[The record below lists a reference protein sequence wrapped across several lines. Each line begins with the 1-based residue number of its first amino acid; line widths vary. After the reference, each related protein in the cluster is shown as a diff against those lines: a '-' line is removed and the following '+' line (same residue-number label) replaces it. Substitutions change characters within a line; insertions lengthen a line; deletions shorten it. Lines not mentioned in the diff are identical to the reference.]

1 MPPPLPP
8 PLLLLLLLIAC
19 GAAALAPEPR
29 RGVWGYFCYQDTAS
43 IAGSEPDPDYYPS
56 LCWRETVAAPPA
68 AMRGALMMLK
78 WRHVEPRPGVFDW
91 AAMDLNISK
100 AAKLGLQLIIAIE
113 VCKADPRDE
122 ATPDWLYDQVP
133 AVNFTHSSK
142 GTIVPPNTT
151 DAHRCPFYLDGGFQA
166 IFARL
171 IAAFASHVAALPEL
185 EQGAVVAVQA
195 MLGITGD
202 DRPWNGNPINPRY
215 WITDPAW
222 TNYTR
227 KMSLDYCA
235 AFTAAGTRVLFNLE
249 NPGVDGH
256 DDDWIVARCP
266 GALIKQ
272 GIASH
277 GYQLNGEQDVHAQWV
292 ARGLD
297 KVYARGELAVEPN
310 PAARTYG
317 NWAQA
322 PQWDLQANAEWALQF
337 GLAQWNLYAGFL
349 GNATFAPTLDF
360 FNRQAPSSE
369 LATAKA
375 AFVSFRESL
384 DTDDVMRFP
393 VESYGAV
400 NQTHGRFAGKRLN
413 STRVLAIAAARK
425 AYGAEIEDI
434 AEATSFKSIVQKK
447 GMFLNDVGYRIWP
460 DNYAKFMAQL
470 NASASSVGRWRVGPR
485 DQGHGRFARA
495 LEQES
500 GKVAIR
506 LALAP
511 GFAAAHRADGG
522 AGLLN
527 ATLRVAYFDGGRG
540 RWAMTYRA
548 TAEGGRGTAM
558 TVAGQG
564 TGRWAVAQ
572 ASVLVAPASS
582 AAPGAYDFELRSLDA
597 SDECFSL
604 VEVLVN

>member
-8 PLLLLLLLIAC
+8 PLLLLLLLLIAC

-235 AFTAAGTRVLFNLE
+235 AFTAR
-249 NPGVDGH
+249 H
-256 DDDWIVARCP
+256 ARP
-266 GALIKQ
+266 VQ
-272 GIASH
+272 PR
-277 GYQLNGEQDVHAQWV
+277 EPR
-292 ARGLD
+292 RGRPRRRLD
-297 KVYARGELAVEPN
+297 R
-310 PAARTYG
+310 
-317 NWAQA
+317 
-322 PQWDLQANAEWALQF
+322 
-337 GLAQWNLYAGFL
+337 
-349 GNATFAPTLDF
+349 
-360 FNRQAPSSE
+360 
-369 LATAKA
+369 
-375 AFVSFRESL
+375 
-384 DTDDVMRFP
+384 
-393 VESYGAV
+393 GAV
-400 NQTHGRFAGKRLN
+400 PWCPDQAGHRQPRLSAQRRAGR
-413 STRVLAIAAARK
+413 AR
-425 AYGAEIEDI
+425 A
-434 AEATSFKSIVQKK
+434 
-447 GMFLNDVGYRIWP
+447 
-460 DNYAKFMAQL
+460 
-470 NASASSVGRWRVGPR
+470 VGRPR
-485 DQGHGRFARA
+485 
-495 LEQES
+495 
-500 GKVAIR
+500 
-506 LALAP
+506 P
-511 GFAAAHRADGG
+511 
-522 AGLLN
+522 
-527 ATLRVAYFDGGRG
+527 
-540 RWAMTYRA
+540 
-548 TAEGGRGTAM
+548 
-558 TVAGQG
+558 
-564 TGRWAVAQ
+564 
-572 ASVLVAPASS
+572 
-582 AAPGAYDFELRSLDA
+582 
-597 SDECFSL
+597 
-604 VEVLVN
+604 